1 MEQVEQRLAY
11 MEKEIKRLTVEK
23 SDLQE
28 KVWKLTEKTMKVDLL
43 NGTIKSGV
51 VLKTEDQIQSVTEE
65 FNDMLKNGFDA
76 QIQVLTRESMSHKEI
91 L

>member
-28 KVWKLTEKTMKVDLL
+28 KVWKLTEKTTKVL
-43 NGTIKSGV
+43 NGTMKSDMV
-51 VLKTEDQIQSVTEE
+51 FTKTED
-65 FNDMLKNGFDA
+65 
-76 QIQVLTRESMSHKEI
+76 
-91 L
+91 

>member
-1 MEQVEQRLAY
+1 MEQLEQRLAY

-28 KVWKLTEKTMKVDLL
+28 KVWKLTEKTMKVNLL

>member
-51 VLKTEDQIQSVTEE
+51 VLKTED
-65 FNDMLKNGFDA
+65 
-76 QIQVLTRESMSHKEI
+76 
-91 L
+91 

>member
-1 MEQVEQRLAY
+1 MEQVEQRLTY

-28 KVWKLTEKTMKVDLL
+28 KVWKLTEKTMKVGLL

-51 VLKTEDQIQSVTEE
+51 VLKTEDQIYSVTEE